1 MEEVVHGLNASIY
14 IEENGLRIKPGVV
27 GNFFGGGSF
36 LSEKLISYSSISS
49 TELRKGIPVIMDG
62 YIQIN
67 TFAGG
72 QGDDKKTDL
81 GEAINKNIVRFGFL
95 QNKDFQRLAEFIQTK
110 IAANTTQST

>member
-14 IEENGLRIKPGVV
+14 IEENGLHIKPGII
-27 GNFFGGGSF
+27 GNVFGGGSF

-62 YIQIN
+62 YFQIN

-81 GEAINKNIVRFGFL
+81 GEAINKNIIRFGFL
-95 QNKDFQRLAEFIQTK
+95 QNKDFQKLADFIQTK
-110 IAANTTQST
+110 IATNTAL

>member
-14 IEENGLRIKPGVV
+14 IEENGLRIKPGVI
-27 GNFFGGGSF
+27 GDFFGGGSF
-36 LSEKLISYSSISS
+36 LSEKLIAYSSISS

-62 YIQIN
+62 YFQIN

-72 QGDDKKTDL
+72 QGDDKRTDL

-95 QNKDFQRLAEFIQTK
+95 QNKDFQKLADFLQAK
-110 IAANTTQST
+110 ISLNTAQGK